1 MKQHP
6 ILYSTAMVQAKLSG
20 RKTQTRRMITSSN
33 CVTTIQKKY
42 LDWRHHNIFI
52 NGNLGIKLEHKQYG
66 TLWRA
71 SCKWQPGDLM
81 WVRETWGWGPT
92 GKGQKLVYKADYN
105 GPVGN
110 FRWHPSIHMFKVQA
124 RIWDEGLTVRA
135 ERLQDITEEDAIAEG
150 IEFEEFTWGPIAFP
164 DGTIDH
170 CVDGKKSRSFR
181 DYSRQG
187 HFLVDD
193 PIGCYRSLWESINGK
208 GSWDLNPLV
217 WRVETKPFS
226 KDNE

>member
-1 MKQHP
+1 MKREHP
-6 ILYSTAMVQAKLSG
+6 ILYSTAMVKAKLEG

-33 CVTTIQKKY
+33 CVTSISKKL

-52 NGNLGIKLEHKQYG
+52 NGNLGIKLEHKQDG

-81 WVRETWGWGPT
+81 WVRETWCRSLDEEGSFLYRATEPDAEREDGDGSPW
-92 GKGQKLVYKADYN
+92 K
-105 GPVGN
+105 
-110 FRWHPSIHMFKVQA
+110 PSIHMPKVAA
-124 RIWDEGLTVRA
+124 RIWDEVVSVRA

-150 IEFEEFTWGPIAFP
+150 IGAGFQMNAGWP
-164 DGTIDH
+164 DYARIKNGVCELT
-170 CVDGKKSRSFR
+170 
-181 DYSRQG
+181 Q
-187 HFLVDD
+187 DD
-193 PIGCYRSLWESINGK
+193 PRMSYATLWESINGP